1 MASKQYEIAFK
12 LAAKMSSEFPK
23 SFTKASS
30 AVDDLE
36 GQLQSLNS
44 EGAKITGLVNA
55 RRAVAESSKEYALA
69 RRKVEE
75 LGKALS
81 KSNQPTKELVQS
93 FNSAKL
99 ALGKAESGLHRNR
112 EALSRLDAQAGTASM
127 SLASLVKR
135 QKEIEEVTK
144 EATKA
149 QKQQVELQK
158 LIEKRQSQQDKLESV
173 SGGIDRV
180 GLAAKNVG
188 TYGASAVV
196 GTGGLMLRIGA
207 NLQAAMAR
215 VQAATGASAEEMS
228 RIEASA
234 RSIYQS
240 GMGESFDEVARSM
253 ATIRQVGGIDGEDL
267 EDATKN
273 ALALSKTFDMDVS
286 ESTRAASALM
296 KNFWI
301 DGEKAYDII
310 AYAARNGANRGGDLL
325 DTLNEYS
332 NQYKAL
338 GFSAEQFAAHLI
350 KGAQDGA
357 FSIDKVGDAIKEFNI
372 RAKDGSKTSM
382 EAFDALGLSGTKAT
396 QMFAA
401 GGKSAQVAFGEVV
414 KRLQEMKDPVRRNAV
429 GVALFGTQFEDLQ
442 DKALSSFAAM
452 QGELPRV
459 EGAMNSVSST
469 ISSDLG
475 TQISVVARSFQDLLI
490 PASTEAAHAVS
501 AHMPQIQ
508 ASIAA
513 LAPHVTALGQS
524 FVNLIPAITKVA
536 SSFIAVTTNVATA
549 VLENFDKIS
558 TGVQI
563 AAVAFFGVRALLFL
577 TKTVVA
583 TSKWIAIA
591 RAAFIQ
597 YRVAAI
603 ASAAAS
609 KVSAAAMGVLSIASK
624 GAGAAMSALSV
635 VAKGLGVA
643 MKFLAGNPVVLIL
656 TAIAAASVLVYKNW
670 DKLKEYALS
679 ISVAVADAWQG
690 AMESVKSVFSGVFN
704 SLAEI
709 MKTPINTIIAMI
721 NSMIES
727 VNGMNFSVPDWV
739 PGIGGQKFAFELPKI
754 PQLAEGGIA
763 TQPTLATIA
772 EAGEAE
778 AVIPL
783 SKLSTMLKPLPATAQ
798 STGTNSVATINFA
811 PNITVQG
818 GETASESIMS
828 ATRSAFDEFKAN
840 MQRWQQENR
849 RVSFA

>member
-23 SFTKASS
+23 SFTRASS
-30 AVDDLE
+30 VVDDLE
-36 GQLQSLNS
+36 ERLQSLNS
-44 EGAKITGLVNA
+44 EGAKIAGLVSA
-55 RRAVAESSKEYALA
+55 RKAVAESSREYALA

-81 KSNQPTKELVQS
+81 KSTQPTKELVQG
-93 FNSAKL
+93 FNSAKQ
-99 ALGKAESGLHRNR
+99 ALGKAEMSLRRNR
-112 EALSRLDAQAGTASM
+112 EALNQLDAQAGTASV
-127 SLASLVKR
+127 SLTSLVKR
-135 QKEIEEVTK
+135 QKEIEEATK

-149 QKQQVELQK
+149 QEQQAKLQK
-158 LIEKRQSQQDKLESV
+158 RIEKWQGRQAMVEEL
-173 SGGIDRV
+173 SGDTNGIV
-180 GLAAKNVG
+180 KAAKTVG
-188 TYGASAVV
+188 SYGTSAVV
-196 GTGGLMLRIGA
+196 GAGTVMLKIGA

-240 GMGESFDEVARSM
+240 GMGESFDEVAKAM
-253 ATIRQVGGIDGEDL
+253 ATIRQIGGHDGKDL
-267 EDATKN
+267 EAATNN

-296 KNFWI
+296 KNFGI

-310 AYAARNGANRGGDLL
+310 AYAARNGANRNGDLL

-338 GFSAEQFAAHLI
+338 GFSADQFAAHLI

-401 GGKSAQVAFGEVV
+401 GGKSAQMAFGEVV
-414 KRLQEMKDPVRRNAV
+414 KRLQEMKDPVQRNAV

-459 EGAMNSVSST
+459 DGAMKSVSST

-490 PASTEAAHAVS
+490 PASSEAARALS
-501 AHMPQIQ
+501 AQMPQIQ

-513 LAPHVTALGQS
+513 LSPHVTALGQS
-524 FVNLIPAITKVA
+524 FVSLIPTLTQMM
-536 SSFIAVTTNVATA
+536 SSLIARVTNVATA
-549 VLENFDKIS
+549 VLENFDTIAN
-558 TGVQI
+558 GVNFVI
-563 AAVAFFGVRALLFL
+563 WALFGLRTALLV
-577 TKTVVA
+577 TKVFVT

-603 ASAAAS
+603 ASAVAS
-609 KVSAAAMGVLSIASK
+609 KVSAVALGVLSIASK
-624 GAGAAMSALSV
+624 GAGAAMSALSI
-635 VAKGLGVA
+635 VAKGLGTA
-643 MKFLAGNPVVLIL
+643 MRFLAANPVVMIL

-679 ISVAVADAWQG
+679 ISVVVAEAWQG
-690 AMESVKSVFSGVFN
+690 AMESVKSVFSVAFS

-709 MKTPINTIIAMI
+709 MKAPINTIIAMI
-721 NSMIES
+721 NSVIES

-739 PGIGGQKFAFELPKI
+739 PVIGGQKFAFELPKI

-798 STGTNSVATINFA
+798 STGTTPMTINFA
-811 PNITVQG
+811 PVITVQG
-818 GETASESIMS
+818 GGSAGETIMS
-828 ATRSAFDEFKAN
+828 ATRSACDEFDSH
-840 MQRWQQENR
+840 MQRWLQKNR

>member
-1 MASKQYEIAFK
+1 
-12 LAAKMSSEFPK
+12 MSSEFPK
-23 SFTKASS
+23 SFTTATS
-30 AVDDLE
+30 AVDGLE
-36 GQLQSLNS
+36 DRLQNLNS
-44 EGAKITGLVNA
+44 EGAKVTGLIRA
-55 RRAVAESSKEYALA
+55 RKAVAESSNEYGIA
-69 RRKVEE
+69 RRRVET
-75 LGKALS
+75 LGKAIS
-81 KSNQPTKELVQS
+81 KSKQPTKELVQS

-99 ALGKAESGLHRNR
+99 ALSKAGVSLRQNR
-112 EALSRLDAQAGTASM
+112 EALSRLDSEAGTAAV

-135 QKEIEEVTK
+135 QKEIEEATNK
-144 EATKA
+144 ATKA
-149 QKQQVELQK
+149 QKEQAKIQRRLAQWEGV
-158 LIEKRQSQQDKLESV
+158 QDKLGSV
-173 SGGIDRV
+173 SEGVDKAGM
-180 GLAAKNVG
+180 AAKTVASYVSGVVG
-188 TYGASAVV
+188 
-196 GTGGLMLRIGA
+196 GTGGLMFKIGSS
-207 NLQAAMAR
+207 LQAAMAR
-215 VQAATGASAEEMS
+215 VQAATGASAEEMA

-240 GMGESFDEVARSM
+240 GMGESFDDVARSM
-253 ATIRQVGGIDGEDL
+253 ATIRQVGGLDGKEL

-286 ESTRAASALM
+286 ESSRAASALM
-296 KNFWI
+296 KNFGI

-310 AYAARNGANRGGDLL
+310 AYAAQNGANRNGDLL

-338 GFSAEQFAAHLI
+338 GFSADQFAAHLI

-372 RAKDGSKTSM
+372 RSKDGSKMSM
-382 EAFDALGLSGTKAT
+382 DAFAALGLSGQKAT

-401 GGKSAQVAFGEVV
+401 GGQSAQLAFGEVV
-414 KRLQEMKDPVRRNAV
+414 KRLQEIKDPVQRNAV

-459 EGAMNSVSST
+459 DGAMKGVSST
-469 ISSDLG
+469 ISSDIG
-475 TQISVVARSFQDLLI
+475 SQIRIVARSFQDLLI
-490 PASTEAAHAVS
+490 PASSEAANALS
-501 AHMPQIQ
+501 EHMPQIK

-524 FVNLIPAITKVA
+524 FVNLIPTLTQLLSAAITLA
-536 SSFIAVTTNVATA
+536 TNVSTA
-549 VLENFDKIS
+549 VLENFDKIV
-558 TGVQI
+558 GGAEVAFKAFIAVRGGLLLLQ
-563 AAVAFFGVRALLFL
+563 AAV
-577 TKTVVA
+577 TVG
-583 TSKWIAIA
+583 KWFDLA
-591 RAAFIQ
+591 RAAFVQ
-597 YRVAAI
+597 YRVAAL

-609 KVSAAAMGVLSIASK
+609 KVSAVALGVLSLASK
-624 GAGAAMSALSV
+624 GASAAMGALSV

-643 MKFLAGNPVVLIL
+643 MRFLAANPVVLIL

-679 ISVAVADAWQG
+679 ISAAVAEAWQG
-690 AMESVKSVFSGVFN
+690 AMESVKSVFSGTFG

-709 MKTPINTIIAMI
+709 VKAPINTIIAMI

-783 SKLSTMLKPLPATAQ
+783 SKLSTMLQPLPSAAQ
-798 STGTNSVATINFA
+798 STGTAPMTINFA
-811 PNITVQG
+811 PVITVQG
-818 GETASESIMS
+818 AGGVGETIVS
-828 ATRSAFDEFKAN
+828 ATRSAYEEFEAN
-840 MQRWQQENR
+840 MRRWQQQNR

>member
-23 SFTKASS
+23 SFTRASS
-30 AVDDLE
+30 VVDDLE
-36 GQLQSLNS
+36 ERLQSLNS

-55 RRAVAESSKEYALA
+55 RKAVAESSKEYALA

-81 KSNQPTKELVQS
+81 KTTQPTKELVNG
-93 FNSAKL
+93 FNSAKQ
-99 ALGKAESGLHRNR
+99 ALWKAEMSLRRNR
-112 EALSRLDAQAGTASM
+112 EALSQLDTQAGTASV
-127 SLASLVKR
+127 SLSSLVKR
-135 QKEIEEVTK
+135 QKEIEAATK

-149 QKQQVELQK
+149 QEQQAKIQK
-158 LIEKRQSQQDKLESV
+158 RIEKWQERQGKVGAISEGVDKA
-173 SGGIDRV
+173 GM
-180 GLAAKNVG
+180 AAKTVG
-188 TYGASAVV
+188 SYGASAVV
-196 GTGGLMLRIGA
+196 ASGVTMIKISA
-207 NLQAAMAR
+207 DLQAAMAR

-253 ATIRQVGGIDGEDL
+253 ATIRQVGGLDGKDL

-273 ALALSKTFDMDVS
+273 ALALSKTFDMDVN

-296 KNFWI
+296 KNFGV
-301 DGEKAYDII
+301 DSQKAYDII
-310 AYAARNGANRGGDLL
+310 AYAAQNGANRNGDLL

-338 GFSAEQFAAHLI
+338 GFSADQFAAHLI

-357 FSIDKVGDAIKEFNI
+357 FSIDKVSDAIKEFNI

-414 KRLQEMKDPVRRNAV
+414 KRLQEMKDPVQRNAV

-442 DKALSSFAAM
+442 DKALSSFVAM
-452 QGELPRV
+452 QGELPRMD
-459 EGAMNSVSST
+459 GAMKSVSST

-490 PASTEAAHAVS
+490 PASSEAAHALS
-501 AHMPQIQ
+501 AQMPQIQ

-524 FVNLIPAITKVA
+524 FVNLIPALTKGV
-536 SSFIAVTTNVATA
+536 SSLIAVVTNAATV
-549 VLENFDKIS
+549 VLENFDA
-558 TGVQI
+558 I
-563 AAVAFFGVRALLFL
+563 ANGAGIAIQAFLGLRAVLFL
-577 TKTVVA
+577 ANVFAT

-643 MKFLAGNPVVLIL
+643 MKFLAANPVVLIL